1 MTQTEALKLAL
12 EALKRVLPHA
22 KESMTNPE
30 LDIDILDA
38 HAAITAI
45 EARLS
50 PQNELEAHWN
60 EVRASYGARQ
70 AALEAKD
77 EPVAHSVVAGALFDF
92 MGWLTSREKRLILSS
107 VDEASP
113 AVEAITEFAI
123 KRNLSLKYAEVGY
136 WTEFLATPPQQEAK
150 DEPVALKMDVIVVNL
165 VREGINKHRARE
177 LAEHFIKHTTTPP
190 QRKEPEPVVW
200 MYQDKSTHEV
210 RFQKHMRGFVDHG
223 ATYETP
229 LYTTPPQRKP
239 LTEEQIG
246 DEFVRFQ
253 VGGMFTPFLYA
264 VRAIEAAH
272 GITGDNNG

>member
-1 MTQTEALKLAL
+1 M
-12 EALKRVLPHA
+12 
-22 KESMTNPE
+22 
-30 LDIDILDA
+30 
-38 HAAITAI
+38 
-45 EARLS
+45 
-50 PQNELEAHWN
+50 
-60 EVRASYGARQ
+60 
-70 AALEAKD
+70 
-77 EPVAHSVVAGALFDF
+77 AHSVVAGALFDF

-113 AVEAITEFAI
+113 AVEAITEFAK

-200 MYQDKSTHEV
+200 MYQDKCTHEV

-239 LTEEQIG
+239 LTD
-246 DEFVRFQ
+246 DEITLIIADCASSHQ
-253 VGGMFTPFLYA
+253 HTDIHLA
-264 VRAIEAAH
+264 RAIEQAH
-272 GITGDNNG
+272 GIKGEA